1 MPSRCSAASPA
12 LSLRRRAAIGATLVA
27 VIEDSQGGHG
37 VTPDNFVIKT
47 LNECCRTAYFAKNFY
62 AVAIVAFGS
71 DSADAALAP
80 FRK

>member
-47 LNECCRTAYFAKNFY
+47 LNEWL
-62 AVAIVAFGS
+62 AVSGDVGRQVKDLPPGTQLTLGS
-71 DSADAALAP
+71 GDE
-80 FRK
+80 